1 MMIAM
6 KNYFSLFLLLVGF
19 LASPSLIFSQQE
31 SEPPKSSVDEIHFP
45 YFGETVEHELERETD
60 SFPAKFMRMLFI
72 LVLLIGF
79 MILASWALKRMMKT
93 RLTQLNTTSSIKIV
107 ETRALSPRA
116 TLYLLEIQGQT
127 LLVAESPT
135 TVSVLPFSP
144 LQEEELEHESF
155 RQ

>member
-6 KNYFSLFLLLVGF
+6 KNYLSLFLILIGF
-19 LASPSLIFSQQE
+19 LSSPSSLFSQQE
-31 SEPPKSSVDEIHFP
+31 SEPPQSAEEVHSP
-45 YFGETVEHELERETD
+45 YFRETFEHELERETD
-60 SFPAKFMRMLFI
+60 SFPAKFMRMLVI
-72 LVLLIGF
+72 LGLLIGF

-93 RLTQLNTTSSIKIV
+93 RLTQLNTTSSIKVV

-116 TLYLLEIQGQT
+116 TLYLVEIQGQT

-144 LQEEELEHESF
+144 LQEEHEPV
-155 RQ
+155 